1 MATANYE
8 LRPFR
13 DGDEPGLVDCFN
25 RVFVPLGAKPRERA
39 EVDWLLHGNP
49 EGIRFWVATAR
60 AAGDASAGTE
70 QVVGT
75 YGAIPVRVDVG
86 GEHVHFLHA
95 IDSAIDPAHRAGLK
109 RPGLFVELA
118 TKFYEACSQPDD
130 HPLTYGIPTEE
141 AWRIG
146 RKLLDYELVRPLPV
160 HVFPPLAG
168 HEVPAEVERIE
179 RFDEQALWLY
189 HRIAAHHHV
198 ALERN
203 PAYLNWRY
211 GDHPRHRYHRFGL
224 RDDDGVLRALAIFR
238 TADLLQQRLC
248 VLVDWMCP
256 PEDEAYAEPL
266 MRAVQAVAAAEGASA
281 VVSSVPEWS
290 FWFERFQRLGGMLHP
305 SPWFCVVRVKHK
317 RFGTWPLRDG
327 WWFQLGDT
335 DNV

>member
-1 MATANYE
+1 MATGNYE

-13 DGDEPGLVDCFN
+13 NGDEQGLVDCFN
-25 RVFVPLGAKPRERA
+25 RVFVPLGAQPRERA

-49 EGIRFWVATAR
+49 EGIRFWVATTQAE
-60 AAGDASAGTE
+60 GQE

-75 YGAIPVRVDVG
+75 YGAIPVRVEFN
-86 GEHVHFLHA
+86 GESVHFLHA
-95 IDSAIDPAHRAGLK
+95 IDSAIDPAHRSGLK

-118 TKFYEACSQPDD
+118 KRFYEECSQPND
-130 HPLTYGIPTEE
+130 HPLTYGIPTPE

-146 RKLLDYELVRPLPV
+146 KKLLGYELVRPLPV
-160 HVFPPLAG
+160 HVFPPQPGAAIAP
-168 HEVPAEVERIE
+168 EIE
-179 RFDEQALWLY
+179 RLESFDEQARWLY
-189 HRIAAHHHV
+189 DRIAAHHHM

-211 GDHPRHRYHRFGL
+211 VQHPRHRYHRFGV
-224 RDDDGVLRALAIFR
+224 RDSEGILRALAIFR
-238 TADLLQQRLC
+238 TVDILEQRLC

-256 PEDEAYAEPL
+256 PEDQEYAEPL
-266 MRAVQAVAAAEGASA
+266 LRAVQATAAEEGATA
-281 VVSSVPEWS
+281 VVTSVPEWS
-290 FWFERFQRLGGMLHP
+290 YWFDRFQRLGAMLHP

-317 RFGTWPLRDG
+317 RFGTWPLREG